1 MARDVLTDVSV
12 IINNVDLSDH
22 VASVEL
28 SQSIDDIETTA
39 FGDGGRTRVGG
50 LEDSSVTL
58 TFHQDYKAAS
68 AGAVDATIA
77 PLVGETAPVVIVPKG
92 TAGTVS
98 ATNPAYTFTCLVTEW
113 QPLSGAVGDLNTA
126 DVTWPVSGR
135 ITRGTSLP

>member
-22 VASVEL
+22 IASVEL
-28 SQSIDDIETTA
+28 SQNIDEVETTA

-58 TFHQDYKAAS
+58 SFHQDYAALS
-68 AGAVDATIA
+68 VDATIG
-77 PLVGETAPVVIVPKG
+77 PLVGGTAALKLVPKG

-98 ATNPAYTFTCLVTEW
+98 ATNPIYTFNCLITEW
-113 QPLSGAVGDLNTA
+113 QPMSGAVGDLNTA
-126 DVTWPVSGR
+126 DITWPVSGR
-135 ITRGTSLP
+135 ITRGTTLP

>member
-12 IINNVDLSDH
+12 IINNKDLSDH
-22 VASVEL
+22 IASVEL
-28 SQSIDDIETTA
+28 SQNIDDIETTA

-58 TFHQDYKAAS
+58 AFHQDYAAQS
-68 AGAVDATIA
+68 VDATIA
-77 PLVGETAPVVIVPKG
+77 PLVGGTAPVLIVPKG

-98 ATNPAYTFTCLVTEW
+98 ATNPVYSFTVLVTEW

>member
-28 SQSIDDIETTA
+28 SQNFDDIETTA

-58 TFHQDYKAAS
+58 SFHQDYAATS
-68 AGAVDATIA
+68 VDATIS
-77 PLVGETAPVVIVPKG
+77 PLVGGTAGIKLVPKG

-98 ATNPAYTFTCLVTEW
+98 ATNPIYTFNCLITEW
-113 QPLSGAVGDLNTA
+113 QPLSGSVGDLNTA
-126 DVTWPVSGR
+126 DITWPVSGR
-135 ITRGTSLP
+135 VTRGTALP